1 MGRQLRSSLFE
12 PPRGIYSERL
22 LPEAQALDYKA
33 ECLLSVPRTEQ
44 VSSRG
49 RGMWVGFLREEI
61 EQSWGPPPLLT
72 SSLKGKGGTVGSK
85 RNMSSHSSAR
95 RHSARLSTSRAMGPT
110 ASCTVGQGG
119 EEREITQPRGV
130 PGLGLKRKMFKTFTY
145 SQIKIF

>member
-49 RGMWVGFLREEI
+49 GGMWVGFLREEI
-61 EQSWGPPPLLT
+61 EQSWGWGLRTKDLLLEHCGRIS
-72 SSLKGKGGTVGSK
+72 SSLHPNLSLPNSEMGAGISEQGNGGKSG
-85 RNMSSHSSAR
+85 
-95 RHSARLSTSRAMGPT
+95 
-110 ASCTVGQGG
+110 
-119 EEREITQPRGV
+119 
-130 PGLGLKRKMFKTFTY
+130 
-145 SQIKIF
+145 